1 MIQRFEDEF
10 PETRLAPAPTDHSTP
25 ISPTDELLS
34 DPSLDASF
42 VTTIHPAPLSNSAAE
57 DEEDGSVPLI
67 RLASISRRASS
78 SSLASRQAQE
88 EGRMHRFGQR
98 LRRDILRPQM
108 EDQLHG
114 TTGDEVEPEHI
125 QKLRERLENIGS
137 DELKARVEELGPE
150 ATMKVLESERL
161 RGETGAGGPDGQE
174 VETLEEWRK
183 RMMGSSI
190 TS

>member
-10 PETRLAPAPTDHSTP
+10 PETRIAPAPTDTSTP
-25 ISPTDELLS
+25 INPMDELLS
-34 DPSLDASF
+34 DTSLDAS
-42 VTTIHPAPLSNSAAE
+42 VTTIHPAPLSKLAVE
-57 DEEDGSVPLI
+57 DEEDGSLPPI
-67 RLASISRRASS
+67 RQASISRRASS

-114 TTGDEVEPEHI
+114 TTGNEEEPEHI

-137 DELKARVEELGPE
+137 DELKAKVEELGPE
-150 ATMKVLESERL
+150 ATMKVIQSERL
-161 RGETGAGGPDGQE
+161 RAEAGAGNPDGPE
-174 VETLEEWRK
+174 VESLEEWRK
-183 RMMGSSI
+183 RMMGSATIS
-190 TS
+190 